1 MGCGRV
7 GSSLATELEL
17 LGHTVS
23 IIDQSREAFRR
34 LGPDFKGR
42 TISGIGFDRDTLLE
56 AGIET
61 ADAFA
66 AVSNG
71 DNSNILAARVAR
83 ETYGVA
89 NVVARIYDPG
99 RAEIY
104 QRLGIPTVATVLW
117 ATDQIMRR
125 LVPEGALMRIAIA
138 GAGNVGRAIAREL
151 LDNGHEVLL
160 IDRDPKA
167 LKLDSVPDAQWLMA
181 DACEISSLDKAAL
194 STAQVLVAATGDDK
208 VNLVASLLA
217 KTEYGVPRVVARIN
231 HPKNEWMFDSSWGVD
246 VAVSTPRIISAL
258 VEEAVS
264 VGDVVRLFSFRQG
277 EANLVELTLP
287 DDSSCIGKTVEEIEL
302 PDNASLAAIVRDGR
316 VISPTAADVFSAGDE
331 LLFVA
336 SATAEDLIKGCFIK
350 S

>member
-7 GSSLATELEL
+7 GSSLATELEAA
-17 LGHTVS
+17 GHSVA

-42 TISGIGFDRDTLLE
+42 TISGVGFDRDTLLE

-104 QRLGIPTVATVLW
+104 QRLGIPTVATVIW
-117 ATDQIMRR
+117 ATDQILRR
-125 LVPEGALMRIAIA
+125 VLPEGSRSEWRDASGAIQLCEMHPHK
-138 GAGNVGRAIAREL
+138 GWFGMAITEL
-151 LDNGHEVLL
+151 E
-160 IDRDPKA
+160 
-167 LKLDSVPDAQWLMA
+167 
-181 DACEISSLDKAAL
+181 
-194 STAQVLVAATGDDK
+194 AATGAR
-208 VNLVASLLA
+208 VAFITRLGEGLIPDPHSVLQEGDLLHV
-217 KTEYGVPRVVARIN
+217 T
-231 HPKNEWMFDSSWGVD
+231 
-246 VAVSTPRIISAL
+246 
-258 VEEAVS
+258 
-264 VGDVVRLFSFRQG
+264 
-277 EANLVELTLP
+277 
-287 DDSSCIGKTVEEIEL
+287 
-302 PDNASLAAIVRDGR
+302 VRDQD
-316 VISPTAADVFSAGDE
+316 ISKVESIFSR
-331 LLFVA
+331 
-336 SATAEDLIKGCFIK
+336 SPEDH

>member
-7 GSSLATELEL
+7 GSSLATELEAA
-17 LGHTVS
+17 GYSVA

-42 TISGIGFDRDTLLE
+42 TISGVGFDRDTLLE

-104 QRLGIPTVATVLW
+104 QRLGIPTVATVIW
-117 ATDQIMRR
+117 ATDQILRR
-125 LVPEGALMRIAIA
+125 LVPEGSRSEWRDASGAVQLCEMHPHKDWFGMAIT
-138 GAGNVGRAIAREL
+138 EL
-151 LDNGHEVLL
+151 E
-160 IDRDPKA
+160 
-167 LKLDSVPDAQWLMA
+167 
-181 DACEISSLDKAAL
+181 
-194 STAQVLVAATGDDK
+194 AATGAR
-208 VNLVASLLA
+208 VAFITRLGEGLIPDPHSVLQEGDLLHV
-217 KTEYGVPRVVARIN
+217 TVR
-231 HPKNEWMFDSSWGVD
+231 D
-246 VAVSTPRIISAL
+246 
-258 VEEAVS
+258 EELS
-264 VGDVVRLFSFRQG
+264 
-277 EANLVELTLP
+277 
-287 DDSSCIGKTVEEIEL
+287 KVEEI
-302 PDNASLAAIVRDGR
+302 LAR
-316 VISPTAADVFSAGDE
+316 SP
-331 LLFVA
+331 
-336 SATAEDLIKGCFIK
+336 EDH